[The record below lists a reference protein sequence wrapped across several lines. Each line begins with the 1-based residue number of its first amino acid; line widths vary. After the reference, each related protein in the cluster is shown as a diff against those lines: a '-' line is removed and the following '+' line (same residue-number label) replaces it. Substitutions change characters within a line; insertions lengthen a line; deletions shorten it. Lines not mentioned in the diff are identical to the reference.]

1 MCKLT
6 PDILRVFDM
15 SSQYGPYVG
24 ITRLERW
31 ERAKK
36 WGLQPPEEVS
46 GGLVACGG
54 AVWPAACRGMTSSLD
69 QIKQILL
76 TQQGEDDALYRESVV
91 YGWV

>member
-1 MCKLT
+1 
-6 PDILRVFDM
+6 M

-46 GGLVACGG
+46 GGLVGRTVG
-54 AVWPAACRGMTSSLD
+54 PAACCGMTSSLD

-76 TQQGEDDALYRESVV
+76 TQQGEDEALYRESVV